1 MSTEEL
7 QQDIISELEVQNGV
21 LVYENSDL
29 RHQLSVHSSPS
40 THHPSSHHVRNL
52 LLENDSL
59 RKELRDLN
67 VIFHTEKRVICERE
81 SAVRRLLGQFRYP
94 ESVLEEVRYEMTEE
108 VAILKETVS
117 RSEADISARDQLI
130 GELKVDAADFRRRY
144 QDAISDSDMMS
155 YVLNKQIDELND
167 RVADA
172 NREVSEKSIS
182 ARDAEQMYIEL
193 EDKYCEQ
200 TLLNEALNDKLSATE
215 FDLYATVEKLD
226 LLKISER
233 DSSSTRRTVGV
244 MTDALASESERLS
257 SELTHLADKY
267 NSSQCRVSELVI
279 DNASRDCQI
288 AELEQGLAFYQ
299 DQLAS
304 ANPVSNRESSQW
316 ELPRLTTEIDKIT
329 AINDLLC
336 SRLEFYEDHVLEASD
351 QLSEMAAGTEIETK
365 LLGVSRRLYAILQEP
380 VVKQHKIGRSCIP

>member
-67 VIFHTEKRVICERE
+67 VIFHAEKRVICERE

-130 GELKVDAADFRRRY
+130 GELKADAADFRRRY

-155 YVLNKQIDELND
+155 YVLNKQMDELND

-226 LLKISER
+226 LLKISES

-244 MTDALASESERLS
+244 MTDALAPESERLS

-304 ANPVSNRESSQW
+304 ANPASNRESSQW

-336 SRLEFYEDHVLEASD
+336 SRLEFFEDHVLEASD